1 MFSLLYPAVVIAL
14 GLVLQHSI
22 KRHLNKYQLLFHLP
36 ICVHLEKRFNTL
48 TPMSDQD
55 SISSLQYQYKIKKTS
70 DENRE
75 KYQLEDYWL
84 IQYQILRSNIRRIV

>member
-48 TPMSDQD
+48 TPISDQD
-55 SISSLQYQYKIKKTS
+55 SISPFDVIVISVQYQA
-70 DENRE
+70 DN
-75 KYQLEDYWL
+75 
-84 IQYQILRSNIRRIV
+84 

>member
-22 KRHLNKYQLLFHLP
+22 KRHLNKYQLLFHLC

-70 DENRE
+70 DENWE
-75 KYQLEDYWL
+75 KYQLGDYWL

>member
-1 MFSLLYPAVVIAL
+1 
-14 GLVLQHSI
+14 
-22 KRHLNKYQLLFHLP
+22 
-36 ICVHLEKRFNTL
+36 
-48 TPMSDQD
+48 MSDQD

-84 IQYQILRSNIRRIV
+84 IQYQILRSNIGRIV